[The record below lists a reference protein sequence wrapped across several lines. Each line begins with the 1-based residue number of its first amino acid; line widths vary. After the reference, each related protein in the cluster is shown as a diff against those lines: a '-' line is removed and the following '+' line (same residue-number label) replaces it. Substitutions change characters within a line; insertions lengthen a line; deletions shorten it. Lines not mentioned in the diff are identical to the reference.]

1 VGWARYICQP
11 SKLTPDYN
19 RPSPNAE
26 FFIIIIVKAP
36 VVQILSIILGASIL
50 AVEFPLPQV
59 KQFSLYRSIVGRIVL
74 LLFQVFLTI
83 LFYQVRAFRTLIQD
97 TANVPPREQ
106 MPPYGH

>member
-1 VGWARYICQP
+1 MGRARYICQP

-26 FFIIIIVKAP
+26 FFITIIVKIP
-36 VVQILSIILGASIL
+36 LVQILSIILAASIL
-50 AVEFPLPQV
+50 AIELPLPQV

-74 LLFQVFLTI
+74 LLFQVFLTG
-83 LFYQVRAFRTLIQD
+83 LFYQVRALHTLIQD
-97 TANVPPREQ
+97 TINVFPREQ